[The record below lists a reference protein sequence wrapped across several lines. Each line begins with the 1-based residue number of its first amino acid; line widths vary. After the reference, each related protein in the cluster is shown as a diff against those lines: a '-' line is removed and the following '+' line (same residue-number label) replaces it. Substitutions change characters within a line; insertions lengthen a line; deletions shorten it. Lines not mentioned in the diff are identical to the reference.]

1 MTFDPPLGGDI
12 RRSIR
17 GKFNKSLIDFFMRFR
32 EPAIEM
38 LSLQN
43 YRQSAGSTS
52 LVNQTMISATVSPND
67 IVTWYVRF
75 SIKKCYFI

>member
-17 GKFNKSLIDFFMRFR
+17 GKFNKSLIDFFMIFR

-43 YRQSAGSTS
+43 YRQSAGST
-52 LVNQTMISATVSPND
+52 
-67 IVTWYVRF
+67 
-75 SIKKCYFI
+75 